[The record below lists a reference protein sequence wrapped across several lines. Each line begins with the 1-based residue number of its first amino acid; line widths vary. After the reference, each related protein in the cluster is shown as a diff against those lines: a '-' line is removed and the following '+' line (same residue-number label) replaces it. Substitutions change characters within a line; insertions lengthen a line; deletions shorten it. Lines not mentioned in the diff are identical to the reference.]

1 MIQRIQTV
9 YLLLAAL
16 LTGSLFFLTLA
27 EMAGDQT
34 LYQLWWRGVY
44 QLEAGSQPQMV
55 LPAWAISIL
64 TTLTTLVPLVTLFL
78 YKKRIFQI
86 RLCALNLGLLAG
98 LSGLI
103 FYMAKATA
111 KELGAADVSFN
122 WPLVLPLIALI
133 LTIMAIKAIGK
144 DEALVRS
151 LDRLR

>member
-27 EMAGDQT
+27 EMAGDQMF
-34 LYQLWWRGVY
+34 YQLWWRGVY
-44 QLEAGSQPQMV
+44 QVEAGSQPQMV
-55 LPAWAISIL
+55 LPTWAISIL
-64 TTLTTLVPLVTLFL
+64 TILTTLVSLVTLFL
-78 YKKRIFQI
+78 YKKRILQI

-133 LTIMAIKAIGK
+133 LTIMAIKAIGR

-151 LDRLR
+151 LDRIR